1 MCWPPPLFRVDV
13 PARGKKPA
21 AKVYALDE
29 GELNAIL
36 EKAAKEGVRAR
47 NARSAASRAWA
58 R

>member
-1 MCWPPPLFRVDV
+1 VDV

-21 AKVYALDE
+21 IKVYALDA
-29 GELNAIL
+29 GELDAIIENAPRT
-36 EKAAKEGVRAR
+36 ACRAR